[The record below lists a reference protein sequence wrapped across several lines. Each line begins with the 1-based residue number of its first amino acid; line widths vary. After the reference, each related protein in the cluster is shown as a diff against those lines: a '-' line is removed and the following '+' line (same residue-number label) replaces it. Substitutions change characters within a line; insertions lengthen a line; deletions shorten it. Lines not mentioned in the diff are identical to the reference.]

1 MAYFRPR
8 SRPAAAIPTATMADI
23 AFLLMVFFLVSTT
36 LDVDSGISMVLPPK
50 LGADQ
55 APPPVPA
62 EDLLVVQVEAD
73 GSLVLAGQAATL
85 DQVRTAVRAHLERR
99 GAAAVIS
106 LKTDRQTPY
115 RAYIAVLDEVW
126 MGYFD
131 RWDVFARQHGYPDYQ
146 SYRAQ
151 LPADQPDAIRE
162 ALKPRISIAE
172 PEATGR

>member
-8 SRPAAAIPTATMADI
+8 SRPAADIPTASMADI

-50 LGADQ
+50 LGTDQ
-55 APPPVPA
+55 TPPPVPA
-62 EDLLVVQVEAD
+62 EDLLVVQVDAA
-73 GSLVLAGQAATL
+73 GSLLIAGQAAPL
-85 DQVRTAVRAHLERR
+85 GQLRDAVRQHLERR
-99 GAAAVIS
+99 GTQAVVSI
-106 LKTDRQTPY
+106 KTDRQTPY

-131 RWDVFARQHGYPDYQ
+131 RWDAQARQAGFADYQ
-146 SYRAQ
+146 AYRAQ
-151 LPADQPDAIRE
+151 LPEDQPDRIRE

-172 PEATGR
+172 PEN